1 VLPAAAQAPGN
12 GEAFLDLVHRLTGA
26 PLASQAWVSKLQTPL
41 EQVVKEEEGEY
52 RRAVAQG
59 PAIQPGQE
67 ADLAMRVLLVHGDE
81 LVADT
86 QADGGLA
93 AACAKYKQWIRTNWP
108 N

>member
-1 VLPAAAQAPGN
+1 VQLP
-12 GEAFLDLVHRLTGA
+12 RLTPPLP
-26 PLASQAWVSKLQTPL
+26 PLAAWLALQTPL